1 MFMITFFQ
9 TGPVFV
15 ENLEN
20 EKKSCNFVGP
30 ISIDVIKTRDE
41 REKYDP
47 NVDYR
52 LKNDSEVVH
61 AAQNIHCGNA
71 LLFY

>member
-1 MFMITFFQ
+1 MK
-9 TGPVFV
+9 
-15 ENLEN
+15 
-20 EKKSCNFVGP
+20 KKSCNFVGP